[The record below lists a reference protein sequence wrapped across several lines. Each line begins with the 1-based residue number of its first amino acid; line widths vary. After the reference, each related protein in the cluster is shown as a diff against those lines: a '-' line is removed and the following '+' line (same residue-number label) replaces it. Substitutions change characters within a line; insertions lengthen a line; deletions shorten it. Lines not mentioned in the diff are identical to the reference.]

1 MCRLTEKQMVKKSLT
16 KGRIACRDVIED

>member
-1 MCRLTEKQMVKKSLT
+1 MVKKSLT